1 MEKPFRHWE
10 YKEHRE
16 MIIFLERDRHS
27 CIFKVALSDSSPG
40 FLNVF
45 QGLFWTLVAFSLFAY
60 FLLFVYFYTG
70 PERRICPWRWS
81 TYCLLKPHH
90 MTQYH
95 SKMCNKQT
103 GPLCPFDALPLQT
116 VKWTH
121 MLKLQARGDDI
132 FKARK
137 SVVSKKKIKCIPGSL
152 IIRIDYAMR
161 LTCMHM

>member
-10 YKEHRE
+10 YKEHRG

-27 CIFKVALSDSSPG
+27 CIFKVASSDSSPG

-95 SKMCNKQT
+95 SKMCNKQA
-103 GPLCPFDALPLQT
+103 GPLCPSNGHT
-116 VKWTH
+116 CWNY
-121 MLKLQARGDDI
+121 MMI
-132 FKARK
+132 Y
-137 SVVSKKKIKCIPGSL
+137 SKPGSQQWAKKNIKCTPGSL

>member
-10 YKEHRE
+10 YKEHRG

-70 PERRICPWRWS
+70 PEKRICPWRWS

-90 MTQYH
+90 MTAKCVINKLVH
-95 SKMCNKQT
+95 CVHLTLCLSKPSNGHTCWNYKHGEM
-103 GPLCPFDALPLQT
+103 
-116 VKWTH
+116 
-121 MLKLQARGDDI
+121 I
-132 FKARK
+132 Y
-137 SVVSKKKIKCIPGSL
+137 SKPGSQQWAKKNIKCTPGSNMYGHVNVL
-152 IIRIDYAMR
+152 IISA
-161 LTCMHM
+161 